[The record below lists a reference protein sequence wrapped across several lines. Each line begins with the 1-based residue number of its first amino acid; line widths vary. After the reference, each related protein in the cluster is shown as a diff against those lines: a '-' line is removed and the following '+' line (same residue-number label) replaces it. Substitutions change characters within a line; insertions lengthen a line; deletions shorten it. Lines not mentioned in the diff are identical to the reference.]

1 MRMIRTIIIVRRW
14 AAHARGGGSTPTK
27 DIAGE
32 FGGGSLVADGAERG
46 GLGAVAG
53 LLSVLCMYARALSP
67 LGVWSILAL
76 GWVRRLKGTKLGA
89 GQLSTEFSN

>member
-53 LLSVLCMYARALSP
+53 LCYLCCVCMHEHSLRSVYGAFSHLVG
-67 LGVWSILAL
+67 LGD
-76 GWVRRLKGTKLGA
+76 
-89 GQLSTEFSN
+89 